1 MAVLAC
7 APADW
12 PDVQKTRV
20 AVIKAY
26 NDAPQAQKAG
36 ILKDVV
42 IILLHSVTPPDRVG
56 YAQPAP
62 SPRCLCRAVVCDDRV
77 IRKLRWN
84 LSLKQE
90 GNDYVI
96 DSEPPPIDCA

>member
-1 MAVLAC
+1 MHVP
-7 APADW
+7 PADW

-56 YAQPAP
+56 YVHSARIRSHSVPLL
-62 SPRCLCRAVVCDDRV
+62 SYRV
-77 IRKLRWN
+77 R
-84 LSLKQE
+84 
-90 GNDYVI
+90 
-96 DSEPPPIDCA
+96 

>member
-1 MAVLAC
+1 M
-7 APADW
+7 
-12 PDVQKTRV
+12 

-26 NDAPQAQKAG
+26 NEAPQAQKAG

-90 GNDYVI
+90 GSDYVI
-96 DSEPPPIDCA
+96 DTTQQRHKSEHTRLTRSLFEGWT